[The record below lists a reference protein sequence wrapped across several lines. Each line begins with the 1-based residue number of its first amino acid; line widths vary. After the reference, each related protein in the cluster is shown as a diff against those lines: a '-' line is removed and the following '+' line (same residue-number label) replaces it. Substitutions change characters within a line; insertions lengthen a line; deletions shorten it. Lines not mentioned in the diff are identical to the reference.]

1 MISKGQSRD
10 ALAFLI
16 IKVITILYLEFRSE
30 VMEMWMNKETVNRAQ
45 ERALENLD
53 YVMECQEAPDF
64 VEVTGSIGGDVVTYR
79 VYDNGDMYA
88 R

>member
-1 MISKGQSRD
+1 
-10 ALAFLI
+10 
-16 IKVITILYLEFRSE
+16 
-30 VMEMWMNKETVNRAQ
+30 MWMNKEKVNRAQ